1 MKMKTNLFLQ
11 RKFIYGIIVLAL
23 LILAGLNFIGWF
35 FIQGLRNDL
44 TRSLKQQILHTGNI
58 TTRLINGNDME
69 NIVPGMENSP
79 LVIYYQQLLY
89 DIKTNNDLENIV
101 ILDPAGRLLV
111 DHRLNFHIG
120 DTLYTFPLNEKLL
133 TSAAAGETP
142 EPLLIRTGDQY
153 FLSAYFPVF
162 NDLDVPTGVLV
173 IDAPLRFFTALH
185 KLEVGLFYLGAGGLA
200 ILILF
205 STLILLATRQLL
217 TAEVRLKEQERLAQ
231 LGQMAASVAH
241 EIRNPLSIM
250 KGAAEVLRKKYGQ
263 SSEELF
269 SFIPEEISR
278 LNRLVE
284 NFLQF
289 SRRKEL
295 TLQPYPVNDL
305 IRETVDP
312 LNDGRIAVKLSDP
325 LPNVPIDPDA
335 LKQILLNL
343 IQNALDAIPADGKV
357 EIVTSRNRSK
367 NVVVEVKDNGKGIPA
382 DQIAR
387 VFEPFYSTKAQGSG
401 LGLAITKQLVEQMG
415 GEIQIESQPGK
426 GTTVRIVLK
435 G

>member
-1 MKMKTNLFLQ
+1 MKINLFLK
-11 RKFIYGIIVLAL
+11 RKFIYGFIILAL

-35 FIQGLRNDL
+35 FIQGLRSDL
-44 TRSLKQQILHTGNI
+44 TKSLKQQILHTGNI

-69 NIVPGMENSP
+69 NIVPGMEKSP

-111 DHRLNFHIG
+111 DHRLNFRIG
-120 DTLYTFPLNEKLL
+120 DTLYTFPLNEKLFS
-133 TSAAAGETP
+133 SAAVGETP
-142 EPLLIRTGDQY
+142 APLLIHTGDQY
-153 FLSAYFPVF
+153 FLSAYFPVL

-185 KLEVGLFYLGAGGLA
+185 KLEVGVFYLGAGGLV

-205 STLILLATRQLL
+205 STLIILATRQLL
-217 TAEVRLKEQERLAQ
+217 TAEIRLKEQERLAQ

-295 TLQPYPVNDL
+295 SLQPYPVNDL
-305 IRETVDP
+305 IREIVDP
-312 LNDGRIAVKLSDP
+312 LNEGRIALKLTDH
-325 LPNVPIDPDA
+325 LPSVPIDPDA

-343 IQNALDAIPADGKV
+343 IQNALDAISAEGKV
-357 EIVTSRNRSK
+357 EIITSRNRSK

-415 GEIQIESQPGK
+415 GDIQIESQPGK
-426 GTTVRIVLK
+426 GTTVRIVLR

>member
-1 MKMKTNLFLQ
+1 MKTNLFLQ
-11 RKFIYGIIVLAL
+11 RKFIYGIIILAL
-23 LILAGLNFIGWF
+23 FILAGLNFIGWF
-35 FIQGLRNDL
+35 FIQGFKNDL
-44 TRSLKQQILHTGNI
+44 TKSLKQQIVHTGSI
-58 TTRLINGNDME
+58 TTRLINGNDLE

-120 DTLYTFPLNEKLL
+120 DSLYTFPMNQNLFR
-133 TSAAAGETP
+133 SATTGRTP
-142 EPLLIRTGDQY
+142 EPLLIHTGNQY
-153 FLSAYFPVF
+153 FLSAYFPIF

-173 IDAPLRFFTALH
+173 IDAPLRFFATLH
-185 KLEVGLFYLGAGGLA
+185 RLEVGLFYLGAGGLG

-205 STLILLATRQLL
+205 STLILLATRRLL
-217 TAEVRLKEQERLAQ
+217 TAEIRLKEQERLAQ

-250 KGAAEVLRKKYGQ
+250 KGAADVLLKKYGQ
-263 SSEELF
+263 NAEELF
-269 SFIPEEISR
+269 SFIPEEINR

-295 TLQPYPVNDL
+295 SPKPHSVNKL
-305 IRETVDP
+305 IRETVEP
-312 LNDGRIAVKLSDP
+312 LNDQRITLKFSDH
-325 LPNVPIDPDA
+325 LPDVPIDPDA
-335 LKQILLNL
+335 FKQILLNL
-343 IQNALDAIPADGKV
+343 IQNALDAIAADGKV
-357 EIVTSRNRSK
+357 NILTSRNRSR
-367 NVVVEVKDNGKGIPA
+367 NVVVEITDNGKGIPPEQLA
-382 DQIAR
+382 L

-401 LGLAITKQLVEQMG
+401 LGLAITRQLVEQMG
-415 GEIQIESQPGK
+415 GEIRIESQPGK
-426 GTTVRIVLK
+426 GTTVRIILK